1 MLHALCALRHA
12 LCSLRFAPCAL
23 LTGILLLAG
32 CGDSYRDPISQR
44 QILLGTYV
52 TITSYD
58 VEMDPAAVNRAI
70 SAAFD
75 AIREVEA
82 LTNPYD
88 SASTVGALNRRS
100 GEAREVLLDRHFY
113 ELLSRAMEA
122 ARETG
127 GAFDFTL
134 WPVFRLWH
142 FDTDSAAAPAP
153 ESIRQALAKTGYQK
167 VEVDS
172 QRLFLPA
179 GVELDLGGISK
190 GFAVEMARKV
200 LRGQGLRNFIIDA
213 GGNLGIEWN
222 QKEDIQIFVRHPR
235 REGQFWGQ
243 FPLGRSCGV
252 ATSGDYQ
259 FYFIENGRR
268 YHHILNPQTGYPA
281 DNVVAVSII
290 APDAIAA
297 DGFSTAVFVMGRERG
312 REFIESHPELQG
324 LIIYRDGNDTL
335 QTYLSAGVKEKFTSL
350 AGKE

>member
-1 MLHALCALRHA
+1 MRSALCAILIV
-12 LCSLRFAPCAL
+12 
-23 LTGILLLAG
+23 TLLLAG
-32 CGDSYRDPISQR
+32 CGDSYREPVSQR

-58 VEMDPAAVNRAI
+58 VDMDPAAVNRAI
-70 SAAFD
+70 GAGFD
-75 AIREVEA
+75 AIRQVEA
-82 LTNPYD
+82 MTNPYD

-100 GEAREVLLDRHFY
+100 GEAREVLPDRHFND
-113 ELLSRAMEA
+113 LLSRAMEVA
-122 ARETG
+122 QETG

-134 WPVFRLWH
+134 WPVFRLWR
-142 FDTDSAAAPAP
+142 FDTDSAAVPAQ
-153 ESIRQALAKTGYQK
+153 ESIRQALARVGYQK

-179 GVELDLGGISK
+179 GAELDLGGISK
-190 GFAVEMARKV
+190 GFAVEMARRV

-222 QKEDIQIFVRHPR
+222 HEEDIQIFVRHPR

-252 ATSGDYQ
+252 STSGDYQ

-281 DNVVAVSII
+281 DGVAAVSII
-290 APDAIAA
+290 APDAITA

-312 REFIESHPELQG
+312 KEFIESHPELQG
-324 LIIYRDGNDTL
+324 LIIFQDSGDSL

-350 AGKE
+350 AEESEK

>member
-1 MLHALCALRHA
+1 MLTA
-12 LCSLRFAPCAL
+12 
-23 LTGILLLAG
+23 ILLLAG

-58 VEMDPAAVNRAI
+58 VAMDPASVNRAI
-70 SAAFD
+70 SAAFE

-88 SASTVGALNRRS
+88 STSTVGVLNRRRS
-100 GEAREVLLDRHFY
+100 EAREVFLDRHFY
-113 ELLSRAMEA
+113 ELLSRAMEVA
-122 ARETG
+122 WESE

-142 FDTDSAAAPAP
+142 FDTDSAAVPAP
-153 ESIRQALAKTGYQK
+153 ESIRQALSRVGYQN
-167 VEVDS
+167 VALDS
-172 QRLFLPA
+172 LRLFLPA
-179 GVELDLGGISK
+179 GTELDLGGISK
-190 GFAVEMARKV
+190 GFAVEMARRV

-259 FYFIENGRR
+259 FYFIENGQR

-281 DNVVAVSII
+281 DEAVAVSII

-297 DGFSTAVFVMGRERG
+297 DGFSTAVFVMGHERG
-312 REFIESHPELQG
+312 SEFIESHPELQG
-324 LIIYRDGNDTL
+324 LIIYRDGQDSL
-335 QTYLSAGVKEKFTSL
+335 KTYLSAGVKEKFTAL
-350 AGKE
+350 AEGREK